1 MRYELYLFL
10 VEEFYQAYNAALV
23 LKSREVK
30 PYTYESLQAF
40 DVLSITAEIS
50 SKFQAAFPLGTFYGP
65 GEGQEGWEF
74 RTDKGL
80 LWHILPQKVDA
91 KPLDG
96 FPSGYGH
103 LIRIE
108 LDWYHAATFLP
119 TLVDIAC
126 RNGFSLVDLQKEDL
140 LLWSPQMF
148 GHTGPLQCRERA
160 GQLSDALSR
169 KLKGV
174 RAIAKI
180 GEWTSYMGRKNFTRP
195 VGNVAYAVCLVRKS
209 RFGSASLEDW
219 AREFRGHLES
229 LLLSGEKL
237 GFYARSFWVGSDS
250 AKYNISFCIEAY
262 GKHPSLTIHMDAD
275 KEDFEKGEPRALKV
289 EPLCRAGALQL
300 KKMASRLCQGSLRDS
315 SITRR
320 LGLRM
325 LEELWP
331 DPGKRFAESVRI
343 EKQLQNIGMELGY
356 DSVEQ
361 AQRSQII
368 MADVEFST
376 MGEQR
381 DDTAALYMGEATF
394 GLLYPSIRKGVSGGI
409 QYYSFLNM
417 VSPMQCGLIAA
428 DLKRLAWLIA
438 HAPESPEVEEY
449 LGSVWIDDFEPEDE
463 STFILWDDRAVHME
477 RNRARLIKYRKRI
490 LALFT
495 FVIEWLSVRADGEDS
510 ADRAVNIMGL

>member
-30 PYTYESLQAF
+30 PYIYESLQAF

-50 SKFQAAFPLGTFYGP
+50 SKFQAAFPSGTFSGP
-65 GEGQEGWEF
+65 REGQEGWEF
-74 RTDKGL
+74 RTDNGL
-80 LWHILPQKVDA
+80 LWQILPQKVDA
-91 KPLDG
+91 KALDE
-96 FPSGYGH
+96 FPAGYGH
-103 LIRIE
+103 LIRIQ
-108 LDWYHAATFLP
+108 LDWHHAATFLP
-119 TLVDIAC
+119 ALVDIAC
-126 RNGFSLVDLQKEDL
+126 RNGFSLADLQKEDL

-160 GQLSDALSR
+160 GQLTDALSR

-174 RAIAKI
+174 RAIAEI
-180 GEWTSYMGRKNFTRP
+180 GEWTSYMGRRNFTRP

-229 LLLSGEKL
+229 LLLPGEKL

-250 AKYNISFCIEAY
+250 GKYNISFCIEAY
-262 GKHPSLTIHMDAD
+262 GKHPSLTVHMDAE
-275 KEDFEKGEPRALKV
+275 KYDFEKTEPSTLKV
-289 EPLCRAGALQL
+289 EPLCRAGTLQL
-300 KKMASRLCQGSLRDS
+300 KKMTGRLCPGSLKDS
-315 SITRR
+315 SISRR
-320 LGLRM
+320 LGLRT

-331 DPGKRFAESVRI
+331 DPGKRFAESVRM
-343 EKQLQNIGMELGY
+343 EKQLQNIGMELYY
-356 DSVEQ
+356 DSAEQ
-361 AQRSQII
+361 ARRSQII
-368 MADVEFST
+368 MADVEFS
-376 MGEQR
+376 MLGAQKK
-381 DDTAALYMGEATF
+381 DTAALYMGEATF
-394 GLLYPSIRKGVSGGI
+394 GLLYPSIEKGVSGGI

-438 HAPESPEVEEY
+438 HEPGSPEVEEY
-449 LGSVWIDDFEPEDE
+449 LGSVWIDDFEPEGE
-463 STFILWDDRAVHME
+463 STFIPWDDKAAHLE

-495 FVIEWLSVRADGEDS
+495 FVIEWLSVRADGEDP